1 MSGQLNGR
9 ALAVLLA
16 IIGLMWWIAPGRT
29 DQAPPQKKAKA
40 TKPAKEAHAANSH
53 ATKGAKSENDTVRL
67 IHKLN
72 QPIDLDGF
80 DANTPFKEAL
90 GLLSEKYDLTILVD
104 SEAFKADL
112 NNADVESAPI
122 RLAKIKKLRLETVLT
137 MLAGQVGGTFLVRSN
152 YVEITSRIRATYEV
166 WGMMSIEREA
176 PADIS
181 YRRRPQLPIVHAA
194 FDNRP
199 LTEVLR
205 DLSDA
210 SGISVVVDLGRAG
223 ANSQTSVTAT
233 LKNVPLDT
241 AVRLLANQ
249 AELRTV
255 LVDNV
260 IYVTDQE
267 NADALQAEV
276 ERINSSGQ
284 AASPQSQPAA
294 AAGM

>member
-1 MSGQLNGR
+1 MN
-9 ALAVLLA
+9 
-16 IIGLMWWIAPGRT
+16 
-29 DQAPPQKKAKA
+29 
-40 TKPAKEAHAANSH
+40 
-53 ATKGAKSENDTVRL
+53 
-67 IHKLN
+67 
-72 QPIDLDGF
+72 
-80 DANTPFKEAL
+80 
-90 GLLSEKYDLTILVD
+90 
-104 SEAFKADL
+104 
-112 NNADVESAPI
+112 
-122 RLAKIKKLRLETVLT
+122 
-137 MLAGQVGGTFLVRSN
+137 
-152 YVEITSRIRATYEV
+152 
-166 WGMMSIEREA
+166 IEREA
-176 PADIS
+176 SEDAS
-181 YRRRPQLPIVHAA
+181 YRRRPQLPLVHAA

-199 LTEVLR
+199 LSEALR

-241 AVRLLANQ
+241 AARLLANQ

-284 AASPQSQPAA
+284 AASTQSQATA